1 MKDKVKN
8 FFNKISPVLNRIGSN
23 KYLQTIT
30 AAMMAT
36 LGPTILGSFAI
47 LLGVW
52 AGNEKWTKIATIAN
66 NIGNVT
72 INLLALYIVF
82 LIAKNLVP
90 HFLENDDGN
99 AAGII
104 AMMSFFILT
113 PMGQIK
119 DGNNLIN
126 ALPTTW
132 LASQGVF
139 SAMIVGVL
147 VARLYVFIKQHGWTI
162 KMPAGVPPM
171 VSDAFATLIPALVCG
186 IISGLIS
193 FGFLFTDWGSFHQ
206 MIYSLIQVPLRGLG
220 GSLGAM
226 ILISLLQQII
236 WFFGIHGSNV
246 VMPIVTP
253 IWLSMDMQNLAALQA
268 GKPLPNI
275 IGLAFFQI
283 ITWSG
288 TALGLVLLML
298 IARSKR
304 YRDLGRLAIVPALFG
319 VTEPI
324 IFGTPL
330 VLNFDLAVPF
340 ITNNTIALII
350 GYIVTRIGWVARFPG
365 VQQVFGL
372 PIGFHAAVEG
382 KVSIIVLQLIIQ
394 LIISP
399 LLWYPWLRHADN
411 KALKLEKDMG

>member
-1 MKDKVKN
+1 MKNSIQK
-8 FFNKISPVLNRIGSN
+8 FFTKISPTLDKVGTN

-36 LGPTILGSFAI
+36 LGPIILGSFAT

-52 AGNEKWTKIATIAN
+52 AGNEKWTKVATIAGN
-66 NIGNVT
+66 VGNVT

-90 HFLENDDGN
+90 HFLDGDDGT
-99 AAGII
+99 AAGVI
-104 AMMSFFILT
+104 AMMCFFIMT
-113 PMGQIK
+113 PLGQIK
-119 DGNNLIN
+119 DGKNLIN

-132 LASQGVF
+132 LSAQGVF
-139 SAMIVGVL
+139 SAMIVGLL
-147 VARLYVFIKQHGWTI
+147 VARFYVYIKQHGWTI

-171 VSDAFATLIPALVCG
+171 VSSAFAALILALVMG
-186 IISGLIS
+186 VIAGLIS
-193 FGFLFTDWGSFHQ
+193 FGFMFTSWGSFHQ

-226 ILISLLQQII
+226 IVVSLVMQIL
-236 WFFGIHGSNV
+236 WFFGIHGTNV
-246 VMPIVTP
+246 VLPLVTP
-253 IWLSMDMQNLAALQA
+253 IWLAMDMQNLAALQA

-275 IGLAFFQI
+275 IGLAFFNI

-298 IARSKR
+298 IAKSKR
-304 YRDLGRLAIVPALFG
+304 YRDLGRLAVVPALFG
-319 VTEPI
+319 VTEPV

-330 VLNFDLAVPF
+330 VLNFDFAVPF
-340 ITNNTIALII
+340 ITNNTIVLII
-350 GYIVTRIGWVARFPG
+350 SYIVTKIGLVARFTG
-365 VQQVFGL
+365 VQAVFGL
-372 PIGFHAAVEG
+372 PLGFHAAVEG
-382 KVSIIVLQLIIQ
+382 HVSIIILQLVIQ
-394 LIISP
+394 LVISP

-411 KALKLEKDMG
+411 KALAAEKTAA